1 MKIFKSIIVIVALCA
16 CLLKAQN
23 NDIKIGSDPSQF
35 KQVNGA
41 LYDFSEPDKLNI
53 KVSIWGW
60 VKFPGR
66 YIVPMNTSVVDLIS
80 FAGGPTDAANLE
92 DLRLY
97 RTLPDSTYKI
107 YKFNFNDLLWEK
119 EVKKL
124 VMPPQLLAS
133 DVIVMPGEPRL
144 YFKDYLGLT
153 LSVASTVI
161 SLAILVLNIVRK

>member
-1 MKIFKSIIVIVALCA
+1 MKIIRNLIIFMALCT
-16 CLLKAQN
+16 CLLNAQN

-35 KQVNGA
+35 RQVNGA
-41 LYDFSEPDKLNI
+41 LYDFSEPDKMNI
-53 KVSIWGW
+53 KVSVWGF

-66 YIVPMNTSVVDLIS
+66 YIVPMNTTVIDLIS
-80 FAGGPTDAANLE
+80 FAGGPTDAAKLE
-92 DLRLY
+92 DMRLY
-97 RTLPDSTYKI
+97 RTLEDSTYKI
-107 YKFNFNDLLWEK
+107 FNFNFNELLWEK

-133 DVIVMPGEPRL
+133 DVVVLPGEPRL

-153 LSVASTVI
+153 LSVTSTVI